1 MVRAAAITP
10 LVNRMHFTCT
20 KCGTTIVKNIEDG
33 KFQPPTHCESK
44 DCKSKVFQ
52 AIKAATCTTVDY
64 QKIRVQEFEE
74 DGYQMDPG
82 RVPRTVDIEFTG
94 ELVDLVVPGDVICVT
109 GIVKALNVESLSGRG
124 SRAKGKGKES
134 SLLLLLI
141 EANAIEN
148 KLKCFYASNRKDQ
161 TQVSQSKPTQRG
173 ICTGRR
179 MAKSAEEDE
188 NLKSDLVAN
197 LNKADYQMIST
208 VYNKFD
214 FAFLVHSLC
223 PLIYGHE
230 HVKAGLLLALSG
242 GSGVHKETKT
252 TIAVRPDIHILVV
265 GDPGLGSWHA

>member
-1 MVRAAAITP
+1 
-10 LVNRMHFTCT
+10 MHFTCA
-20 KCGTTIVKNIEDG
+20 KCNTTIVKNIQDG
-33 KFQPPTHCESK
+33 KFQPPTYCEAK
-44 DCKSKVFQ
+44 DCKSKTFQ
-52 AIKAATCTTVDY
+52 PVRTATCSTVDY
-64 QKIRVQEFEE
+64 QKIRVQEIED

-82 RVPRTVDIEFTG
+82 RVPRTIDVEFTG
-94 ELVDLVVPGDVICVT
+94 DLVDLVVPGDVVCVT

-148 KLKCFYASNRKDQ
+148 KVKCFCAVKHKEPGQ
-161 TQVSQSKPTQRG
+161 ATQYKSTQREQQ
-173 ICTGRR
+173 TTNR
-179 MAKSAEEDE
+179 AVKSAEEQE
-188 NLKSDLVAN
+188 NMKSDLVAQ
-197 LNKADYQMIST
+197 LSKADYQMIST

-242 GSGVHKETKT
+242 GSGVHKDTKKT
-252 TIAVRPDIHILVV
+252 VAIRPDIHILVV
-265 GDPGLGSWHA
+265 GDPGLGWYLYNECIVINSLS